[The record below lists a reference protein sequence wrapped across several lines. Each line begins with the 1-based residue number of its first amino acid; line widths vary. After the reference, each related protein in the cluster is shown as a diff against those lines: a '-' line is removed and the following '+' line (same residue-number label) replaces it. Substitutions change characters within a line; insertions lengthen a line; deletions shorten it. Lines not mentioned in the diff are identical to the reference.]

1 MKNKKLDFNN
11 KTILITGGAGF
22 IGSNLAFYF
31 QSNYPKSNV
40 VIFDCFRNND
50 LFANGNLKSFGH
62 FENLIGFSGD
72 VICGNINNNDD
83 LSLLNEYKFDYI
95 FHQAAISD
103 TRVYNQEMI
112 LQTNVNSFYKLF
124 NIAKKDNSTLVYA
137 SSAAVY
143 GSLQAPQRLGKEKPE
158 NPYGYSKYVMD
169 QIAEKLRKQNPDL
182 NIVGLRYFNVYGRN
196 EFHKGKTASM
206 VIQLGHQILSG
217 NAPRL
222 FENSHKIFRDF
233 IHISDVIQANVKA
246 CEANGTYNI
255 GTGIPR
261 SFQDIADILQNQ
273 LKTDLGTEY
282 FKNPYDGYQSNT
294 NADITESIKDFDFNP
309 SLSLE
314 EGILEYLPEIKRLH
328 KISDHE

>member
-1 MKNKKLDFNN
+1 MECPISPLGDR
-11 KTILITGGAGF
+11 
-22 IGSNLAFYF
+22 
-31 QSNYPKSNV
+31 V
-40 VIFDCFRNND
+40 VILPND
-50 LFANGNLKSFGH
+50 EG
-62 FENLIGFSGD
+62 EQMY
-72 VICGNINNNDD
+72 GNIVVPD
-83 LSLLNEYKFDYI
+83 
-95 FHQAAISD
+95 
-103 TRVYNQEMI
+103 M
-112 LQTNVNSFYKLF
+112 
-124 NIAKKDNSTLVYA
+124 
-137 SSAAVY
+137 
-143 GSLQAPQRLGKEKPE
+143 GKEKPE

-169 QIAEKLRKQNPDL
+169 QIAEKLRKQNPDF
-182 NIVGLRYFNVYGRN
+182 NIVGLRYFNVYGHN

-222 FENSHKIFRDF
+222 FENSNKIFRDF

-246 CEANGTYNI
+246 CGANGTYNI

-273 LKTDLGTEY
+273 LGTDLGTEY

-294 NADITESIKDFDFNP
+294 NADITKSIKDFNFNP

-314 EGILEYLPEIKRLH
+314 EGILEYLPEIQRLH